1 MGSEKRNL
9 DELFGRVTEYFS
21 PRIVGAVDGVYIK
34 VVRVK
39 GQDVPWHTHDGQD
52 EMFFVAAGALTVEL
66 EGRDAIVLNAGEFV
80 IVEHGMRHRVF
91 SEEEC
96 RVMLVENKDTEHTG
110 DVRAPITKSIAEQLD
125 PGEP

>member
-34 VVRVK
+34 VVKVK

-52 EMFFVAAGALTVEL
+52 EMFFVVAGALTVEL
-66 EGRDAIVLNAGEFV
+66 EGRNPVVLNVGEFV
-80 IVEHGMRHRVF
+80 IVEHGTRHRVF

-96 RVMLVENKDTEHTG
+96 RVMLIENKDTVHTG
-110 DVRAPITKSIAEQLD
+110 DVLAAITKSVAEQLD